1 MGLDG
6 YESYPG
12 VGAVREREERGE
24 TPITEIWA
32 VSSQGSFLYVMAQ
45 PQPSHESPE
54 SGSTLEI
61 HLLSSYQYTVRGFII
76 KS

>member
-1 MGLDG
+1 MGLGG

-12 VGAVREREERGE
+12 VGAVRERGE
-24 TPITEIWA
+24 TPITGDM
-32 VSSQGSFLYVMAQ
+32 GSEQSGELLMCYIAW
-45 PQPSHESPE
+45 PSHESPE

-76 KS
+76 KL